1 MLKTFTIKKTS
12 LWRPF

>member
-1 MLKTFTIKKTS
+1 LQNSEAS